1 MLDCLVSSTTRSIKK
16 PSVKTTRHSE
26 GKMENI
32 QHSVTQ
38 WNGPNSEHFYFV
50 WLLLTLTLKLHS
62 SLTSLG
68 KFFKYK
74 NQDKL
79 SLFIFN

>member
-38 WNGPNSEHFYFV
+38 WNGPNSEHFNFV

-74 NQDKL
+74 KSRQIK
-79 SLFIFN
+79 FIYF